1 MSAFG
6 ICLWFAHCLL
16 AHTASGSSGQGEFLW
31 PYHKQSG
38 PEWQAALSA
47 VGKLREEACLC
58 EQGKD
63 HLTRR
68 AKYEVMKSP
77 SLGAKG

>member
-1 MSAFG
+1 MGFVFD
-6 ICLWFAHCLL
+6 L
-16 AHTASGSSGQGEFLW
+16 HTAYWPTQPVGHQIQVEFLW
-31 PYHKQSG
+31 PNRKQSG
-38 PEWQAALSA
+38 PECQAALSA
-47 VGKLREEACLC
+47 VGKLKEEACLC

-63 HLTRR
+63 HLNLTRR